1 MPKSNLVFD
10 FDALKGGKDKRQLNK
25 FKTLF
30 GRYQCP
36 IKDDGISVDEK
47 TVRKNGVTTLG
58 VQLFLVDDQ
67 TVNLR
72 VKETG
77 DIYEVKINN
86 RLTPITAQD
95 DTDAAIKEICDRL
108 IRGRAAFLKAQ
119 SREKTPDVTP
129 KAKGETP
136 ATLTQKVSQRQATLD
151 SLNEQIEAKRER
163 LSQLK
168 ATSASA

>member
-30 GRYQCP
+30 SRYQCP
-36 IKDDGISVDEK
+36 IKDDGISVEDK

-58 VQLFLVDDQ
+58 VQLFLADDQ
-67 TVNLR
+67 MVNLR

-95 DTDAAIKEICDRL
+95 DTDAAVKEICDRL
-108 IRGRAAFLKAQ
+108 IRGRAAFLKVQ
-119 SREKTPDVTP
+119 SRQKTPDVTP

-136 ATLTQKVSQRQATLD
+136 ATLTQRVSQRQTTLD
-151 SLNEQIEAKRER
+151 NINEQIEAKRER

-168 ATSASA
+168 TTGAAA